1 LAGCVAPTNDGL
13 YQRVARIDDVSVR
26 AIPGESGAYRVS
38 VRGTADGSGWSQP
51 ELRWVSAQ
59 DNRTGD
65 MTLALFARAPD
76 HVIARG
82 YQPERAYGGDT
93 YFPPETDRW
102 PSGRPAIDTYFA
114 GGDPLEAHLIVTPG
128 TDHRNLRVLGRSN
141 EAGGV
146 IDALASARLGSPRPV
161 RRHEWYLDRRPLVE
175 IGAGE
180 AAIVT
185 WNGQPLAD
193 KAALEAKLLDL
204 ATRPRLIEVR
214 VRPVEGA
221 STKRVADVM
230 STLSR
235 YSVAVHLV
243 GSGRSQ
249 SVSEAPIRTDPTEPA
264 SPGFYFSR
272 GVP

>member
-1 LAGCVAPTNDGL
+1 LAGCVAPTSDGL
-13 YQRVARIDDVSVR
+13 YQRVARIDDVSVL
-26 AIPGESGAYRVS
+26 AIPGDNGAYRVT
-38 VRGTADGSGWSQP
+38 VRGTADGTGWSQP
-51 ELRWVSAQ
+51 ELRWVSSP
-59 DNRTGD
+59 DSHSGD
-65 MTLALFARAPD
+65 MTLALFARAPE
-76 HVIARG
+76 HAIARG

-93 YFPPETDRW
+93 YFPPETNRW

-114 GGDPLEAHLIVTPG
+114 GGDPIEAHLIVTPG
-128 TDHRNLRVLGRSN
+128 TDHRALRVLGRSN
-141 EAGGV
+141 EAGGF

-204 ATRPRLIEVR
+204 ATRPRLVEVR
-214 VRPVEGA
+214 LRPAHGA
-221 STKRVADVM
+221 SSKRVADVM
-230 STLSR
+230 SALSR
-235 YSVAVHLV
+235 YGVAVNLV
-243 GSGRSQ
+243 GSERSR
-249 SVSEAPIRTDPTEPA
+249 SEPGAPIKTDPTEPA
-264 SPGFYFSR
+264 SPGFYFTR